1 MTQSEGGIARSFLG
15 DLPATKVL
23 VGLCALVFAAMVAVD
38 HRLPIG
44 LSAGP
49 DAFRISTLYRF
60 GVLSPTVA
68 NSEPWRLVSAVYVHF
83 SLLHLGMNLWGLYS
97 LGRLL
102 ETRFGAA
109 RSMFIFIAAGVAG
122 FVASVAWDGFNGF
135 VPTAGASGGVFGQL
149 GAVIGILLARRLPG
163 WKDMLFQNLL
173 YAVAIGFIA
182 RVNHAAHL
190 GGFLVGLGLGFALEK
205 GRVRPLT
212 TRVFAVLSG
221 LGLVASV
228 ASVALS
234 SLSPIW
240 PEVRQEELLRPD

>member
-1 MTQSEGGIARSFLG
+1 MTQTEAGIPRSFLG
-15 DLPATKVL
+15 ELPATKVL
-23 VGLCALVFAAMVAVD
+23 VGLCVLVFAAMVSVD
-38 HRLPIG
+38 QRLPIG
-44 LSAGP
+44 FSSGP

-60 GVLSPTVA
+60 GVLSPGIVS
-68 NSEPWRLVSAVYVHF
+68 SEPWRVVSAVFVHF
-83 SLLHLGMNLWGLYS
+83 SLIHVGMNLWGLYS

-109 RSMFIFIAAGVAG
+109 RSTFIFIAAGVAG
-122 FVASVAWDGFNGF
+122 FVASVAWDGFDGF

-149 GAVIGILLARRLPG
+149 GGVIGILLARRSPG

-173 YAVAIGFIA
+173 YAVALGFIA

-190 GGFLVGLGLGFALEK
+190 GGFLVGLGLGFVLDKE
-205 GRVRPLT
+205 RVRPLA

-221 LGLVASV
+221 LGLFVSV

-234 SLSPIW
+234 TLSPIW
-240 PEVRQEELLRPD
+240 RELRQQELLRGD